1 MAMANAVTQKLWA
14 LTTTETFT
22 SYMNWQENLVYVLGL
37 DNRFTEFMEDGFEW
51 EDGDADDHGF
61 ESDEE
66 EEEAPNANA
75 DAHGGGH
82 QAAHANAANN
92 AQHPRNAPRFRTAAQ
107 KARALHLMLGQIAN
121 YCNVIARHQIM
132 QESTSLDSIW
142 EMIRE
147 HFGFNVTGSRFLD
160 LSAIRLRPGEK
171 PADLYQRIVCFF
183 TDNLFTRS
191 SKLTHKGRDPTGDE
205 KLTATIQNTIV
216 LLWLER
222 IHAGLPG
229 LVKQRYGTELRN
241 KTLASIKP
249 EISQA
254 LDSMLEELQSGDN
267 TRVMR
272 MQQPNGNRFQQPRSS
287 GFQRSGNSMPRTQQ
301 RNQQFRGNSN
311 PRICSLCKTANIPG
325 WDTHFL
331 SGCKH
336 ISESDRRRMASPR
349 VRLVDACY
357 EQEDEEE
364 DFYAYDGVEEVSDTI
379 DNSLFIDNPPA
390 SSHRRVTTRKSPHM
404 ACFYDHYPA
413 QLCLDT
419 GSESN
424 LISERFAQHA
434 GIPILKQSVHQGA
447 VQADSNSKLDVVGEV
462 KNATVRRGVH
472 VFKLDALVTRQDVG
486 DIIAGE
492 PFLEQNDIAV
502 RSAKKQ
508 IIIGGN
514 EVISYAKASNL

>member
-1 MAMANAVTQKLWA
+1 MANAGVSRKLWA

-37 DNRFTEFMEDGFEW
+37 DNRFAEFMEDGYEW
-51 EDGDADDHGF
+51 EDGEADDHGF

-66 EEEAPNANA
+66 AEADPNAQAHEGGDNA
-75 DAHGGGH
+75 DQANIAADNVH
-82 QAAHANAANN
+82 Q
-92 AQHPRNAPRFRTAAQ
+92 PRNAPRRRTAAQ
-107 KARALHLMLGQIAN
+107 KVRALHLMLGQIAN
-121 YCNVIARHQIM
+121 YCNVIARHQILY
-132 QESTSLDSIW
+132 ESTSMDSIW

-171 PADLYQRIVCFF
+171 PADLYQRMVCFF

-205 KLTATIQNTIV
+205 KLSPTIQNTIV

-241 KTLASIKP
+241 KTLASIKS
-249 EISQA
+249 EISQS

-272 MQQPNGNRFQQPRSS
+272 LQQPNSNRFQQPRSS
-287 GFQRSGNSMPRTQQ
+287 GFQRSGSGNPRMQQ
-301 RNQQFRGNSN
+301 RNQQYRGNSN

-349 VRLVDACY
+349 VRCVDTGY
-357 EQEDEEE
+357 EYDDDE
-364 DFYAYDGVEEVSDTI
+364 DFYAYDEVDEVCDTI
-379 DNSLFIDNPPA
+379 DNSLFIDKPQA

-413 QLCLDT
+413 QVCLDT

-424 LISERFAQHA
+424 LVSERFAQHA
-434 GIPILKQSVHQGA
+434 GIPILKQTVHQGA
-447 VQADSNSKLDVVGEV
+447 VQADSNSKLDIVGEV
-462 KNATVRRGVH
+462 KNATLRRGAR
-472 VFKLDALVTRQDVG
+472 VFKLDALVTKQDVG

-492 PFLEQNDIAV
+492 PFLEQNDIAL

-514 EVISYAKASNL
+514 EVISYGMASSL